1 MKEEAD
7 NLRARAVAGE
17 EFSQLQA
24 DAYQVAGI
32 KSAAPDTSIGIRR
45 TSLPPNQASVMDLK
59 PGEVSSVLEDPN
71 GYVIYRV
78 KTKDTLSLDQAREEI
93 KATLRSQRMQDEMR
107 DIQDSATPALDE
119 SYFSRRRQ
127 TMMATGEPTKAAP
140 KPHSSQPE

>member
-1 MKEEAD
+1 
-7 NLRARAVAGE
+7 
-17 EFSQLQA
+17 
-24 DAYQVAGI
+24 
-32 KSAAPDTSIGIRR
+32 
-45 TSLPPNQASVMDLK
+45 
-59 PGEVSSVLEDPN
+59 
-71 GYVIYRV
+71 VIYRV